1 MPEFGMQPA
10 EALIARVTREA
21 TTENTT
27 LIAQI
32 VRVELEAAAGA
43 GERWAENAL
52 ERFALE
58 GIRRDVRTAMKR
70 DRSVVRVGHSGA
82 VISVPSRVG
91 VRKRDASGKPSKAQ
105 QQSLWWELS
114 WDAFKEFVASLRR
127 QSRLLT
133 SRADAYTDIL
143 RLQEKYPDTKT
154 AGEACERA
162 GIDPRA
168 FAAEVA

>member
-1 MPEFGMQPA
+1 M
-10 EALIARVTREA
+10 LIERVTREA
-21 TTENTT
+21 ETENTT

-32 VRVELEAAAGA
+32 VRDELEAAAGA
-43 GERWAENAL
+43 GERWADSAL
-52 ERFALE
+52 ERYALE
-58 GIRRDVRTAMKR
+58 GIRRDVRAAMKR
-70 DRSVVRVGHSGA
+70 DRSVIRIGHSGA
-82 VISVPSRVG
+82 VVSVPSRVG
-91 VRKRDASGKPSKAQ
+91 VRRREASGKITKAQ
-105 QQSLWWELS
+105 QQSLWWELP
-114 WDAFKEFVASLRR
+114 WDAFKEFVESLRR

-143 RLQEKYPDTKT
+143 RLQERYPDTAT